1 VGDERGDQNV
11 DSSGMANDTPGHDE
25 TIEEAYPLSFRS
37 LFFWLIV
44 VVLGLL
50 GACVFVAIFLALT
63 RGS

>member
-1 VGDERGDQNV
+1 
-11 DSSGMANDTPGHDE
+11 MANDTPGHDE